1 MSRADAFGETDP
13 DTLRLS
19 WPSAAADWTEAMPI
33 GNGRIGAMVFGGATG
48 RLQLNDSTVWSGTPD
63 GPARALDAVIAGGAG
78 PWRLAEVRAALDAG
92 DRRTAERLLMTFEGP
107 YSQEFLPFADLGVEL
122 STATPLV
129 FLGRE
134 LDLDQAIASERMRA
148 GGTEIRRRSWVSAP
162 DQALCVLVETAG
174 GTVDVR
180 LRLTTPLREAG
191 SSATHSG
198 LSLGVEIPIDGAP
211 LHEPDEPAHRYRS
224 DAPAAAPCAA
234 SPTAATRATTTSTH
248 AATSTATDDTE
259 PDDTEPD
266 AYEPDDYDAFAAA
279 HLSFDTDGTVE
290 IVDGTVLIRDAT
302 RLLAVLSTASRA
314 ESWWNA
320 GRPAGYSITDG
331 STLAADERTPASDTP
346 TADRAE
352 HDRDATNAFGHIH
365 DDRATIEAR
374 ACSRSTTAIWRGA
387 DALLARHL
395 DDVEALTSRTRIVI
409 GTRRAGSWDVAREVL
424 RGDDEGLRATVIAAF
439 GRYLLTASSRAGSPP
454 ANLQG
459 IWNDQLRPAWSS
471 NYTIN
476 INTQMNYWLA
486 DLTGL
491 PECFAPL
498 PELLQKLAVT
508 GGEVARRLYGARGWV
523 AHHNTDAWAW
533 ALPVGNGHG
542 NPSWA
547 IWMMGGVWLTHNAWD
562 HYAFTADTAYLR
574 DILWPLLR
582 GASEFCLDWLQDAP
596 DGRLRTLPSTSP
608 ENLFL
613 GPDGSP
619 ESLTESASM
628 DVFLIRS
635 LFARTRRAI
644 DLLGAGVSDD
654 SVRAL
659 DHQLADALLR
669 LPEPGLTADGRLRE
683 WHDDETEHDPLHR
696 HLSAAVGLYPLDE
709 IDPERTPVLAE
720 ATRRFLDGRG
730 PGAMGWSWAWKIA
743 LRARL
748 GDGETA
754 RALLA
759 EATHPLERDVT
770 RFAPVDGSEWG
781 GLLPNLFSTH
791 PPFQIDGNYGFTAAV
806 AEMLLQS
813 HGSAVTLLPALP
825 EAWPDGE
832 VTGLRARGG
841 LAVDLR
847 WAGGALIVARLHN
860 LTEREVTA
868 SVAHRGRTVTVT
880 LAPHGHSEPAGLL
893 TGAPDAAATSAPTA
907 ASAPATAAHGGEQVP
922 AVVQSQ
928 GYDRGRERTLRD
940 LPWTAAGHTT
950 YPSTTPPSDSPGPGE
965 RTTSRA
971 AADRESSY

>member
-1 MSRADAFGETDP
+1 MSGGRMAAGGDDGDDAFGETDP
-13 DTLRLS
+13 GTLRLF
-19 WPSAAADWTEAMPI
+19 WPDAAGDWTEAMPI
-33 GNGRIGAMVFGGATG
+33 GNGRIGAMVFGGASG
-48 RLQLNDSTVWSGTPD
+48 RLQLNDSTVWSGTPS
-63 GPARALDAVIAGGAG
+63 GPGRALDAVLAGGAG
-78 PWRLAEVRAALDAG
+78 PARLAEVRAALDAG

-107 YSQEFLPFADLGVEL
+107 YSQEFLPLADLDVEL
-122 STATPLV
+122 SAAAPLV

-134 LDLDQAIASERMRA
+134 LDLDRAVASERMRA
-148 GGTEIRRRSWVSAP
+148 AGTEIRRRSWVSAP

-174 GTVDVR
+174 GAIDVR

-191 SSATHSG
+191 SSATRSG
-198 LSLGVEIPIDGAP
+198 LSIGVEIPVDGAP
-211 LHEPDEPAHRYRS
+211 LHEPDEPAHRYR
-224 DAPAAAPCAA
+224 PAAAAA
-234 SPTAATRATTTSTH
+234 ADSLSAGMRTGDDLGPAAADS
-248 AATSTATDDTE
+248 
-259 PDDTEPD
+259 
-266 AYEPDDYDAFAAA
+266 YDPFAAA
-279 HLSFDTDGTVE
+279 HLSFDTDGTAE
-290 IVDGTVLIRDAT
+290 IVDGTVLVRGAT
-302 RLLAVLSTASRA
+302 RLLAVLSTATRA

-320 GRPAGYSITDG
+320 GRPDAGSVD
-331 STLAADERTPASDTP
+331 
-346 TADRAE
+346 
-352 HDRDATNAFGHIH
+352 
-365 DDRATIEAR
+365 DDRSAIEAR
-374 ACSRSTTAIWRGA
+374 AHARATTAIRRGG
-387 DALLARHL
+387 DVLLARHL
-395 DDVEALTSRTRIVI
+395 ADVETLTGRTRIVI
-409 GTRRAGSWDVAREVL
+409 GGRRAGSWDVAREVL
-424 RGDDEGLRATVIAAF
+424 RGTDEALRATVIAAF

-459 IWNDQLRPAWSS
+459 IWNDQPRPAWSS

-508 GGEVARRLYGARGWV
+508 GGDVARRLYGARGWV

-574 DILWPLLR
+574 DTLWPLLR

-608 ENLFL
+608 ENLFV
-613 GPDGSP
+613 GPAGSP

-644 DLLGAGVSDD
+644 AILEAEDDAAAKIADGSAPAETAGAA
-654 SVRAL
+654 AL
-659 DHQLADALLR
+659 DRELADALAR

-709 IDPERTPVLAE
+709 IDPESTPALAQ

-748 GDGETA
+748 GDGDTA
-754 RALLA
+754 RSLLA

-806 AEMLLQS
+806 AEMLVQS

-825 EAWPDGE
+825 EAWPVGE

-847 WAGGALIVARLHN
+847 WAGGALTGARLHN
-860 LTEREVTA
+860 LTEREVAA
-868 SVAHRGRTVTVT
+868 SVAHRDRLVTVV
-880 LAPHGHSEPAGLL
+880 LSPHGSAELDGLL
-893 TGAPDAAATSAPTA
+893 
-907 ASAPATAAHGGEQVP
+907 ASAPDPGAATATAATPASPASAALGGEQVP

-928 GYDRGRERTLRD
+928 GYDRGRGRTPSD

-950 YPSTTPPSDSPGPGE
+950 YPSTTPPSDSPGPDE

-971 AADRESSY
+971 AAERESSY

>member
-1 MSRADAFGETDP
+1 MSGGRMGAGDTDDAFGEADP
-13 DTLRLS
+13 GTLRLF
-19 WPSAAADWTEAMPI
+19 WPAAAEDWTEAMPI
-33 GNGRIGAMVFGGATG
+33 GNGRIGAMVFGGASG

-63 GPARALDAVIAGGAG
+63 GPARALDAVLAGGAG
-78 PWRLAEVRAALDAG
+78 PSRLAEVRAALDAG
-92 DRRTAERLLMTFEGP
+92 DRRTAERLLLSFEGP
-107 YSQEFLPFADLGVEL
+107 YSQEFLPLADLDVEL
-122 STATPLV
+122 SGGSPLV

-134 LDLDQAIASERMRA
+134 LDLDQAIASERMRDA
-148 GGTEIRRRSWVSAP
+148 GTEIRRRSWVSAP
-162 DQALCVLVETAG
+162 DQALCVLLETRG
-174 GTVDVR
+174 GAVDVR
-180 LRLTTPLREAG
+180 LRLSTPLREAG
-191 SSATHSG
+191 SSATRSG
-198 LSLGVEIPIDGAP
+198 LSIGVEIPVDGAP
-211 LHEPDEPAHRYRS
+211 LHEPAQPAHRYRF
-224 DAPAAAPCAA
+224 DAAT
-234 SPTAATRATTTSTH
+234 SPTA
-248 AATSTATDDTE
+248 
-259 PDDTEPD
+259 D
-266 AYEPDDYDAFAAA
+266 ADSDSYDPFAAA
-279 HLSFDTDGTVE
+279 HLSFDTDGTAE
-290 IVDGTVLIRDAT
+290 IVDGTVLVRGAT

-320 GRPAGYSITDG
+320 GQ
-331 STLAADERTPASDTP
+331 AASGNI
-346 TADRAE
+346 
-352 HDRDATNAFGHIH
+352 RDSRG
-365 DDRATIEAR
+365 TIEAR
-374 ACSRSTTAIWRGA
+374 ARTRAGTALRRGA

-395 DDVEALTSRTRIVI
+395 DDVETLTGRTRIVI
-409 GTRRAGSWDVAREVL
+409 GAHRAGSWDVARKVL
-424 RGDDEGLRATVIAAF
+424 RGTDEALRATVIAAF

-459 IWNDQLRPAWSS
+459 IWNDQPRPAWSS

-498 PELLQKLAVT
+498 PELLTKLAVT
-508 GGEVARRLYGARGWV
+508 GTDVARRLYGARGWV
-523 AHHNTDAWAW
+523 AHHNTDAWGW
-533 ALPVGNGHG
+533 ALPVGGGHG

-547 IWMMGGVWLTHNAWD
+547 LWMMGGIWLTHNAWD
-562 HYAFTADTAYLR
+562 HYAFTADTDYLR
-574 DILWPLLR
+574 DTAWPLLR
-582 GASEFCLDWLQDAP
+582 GASGFCLDWLVEAP

-608 ENLFL
+608 ENLFV

-644 DLLGAGVSDD
+644 AILGAESGDSTEDIADD
-654 SVRAL
+654 DTIRTL
-659 DHQLADALLR
+659 DHELADALAR

-683 WHDDETEHDPLHR
+683 WHDDETEQDPLHR

-709 IDPERTPVLAE
+709 IDPETTPALAE
-720 ATRRFLDGRG
+720 ATRHFLDGRG

-754 RALLA
+754 RSLLA
-759 EATHPLERDVT
+759 EATHPLERDAT

-847 WAGGALIVARLHN
+847 WTGGALVAARLHN

-868 SVAHRGRTVTVT
+868 SVRHRDRSETVT
-880 LAPHGHSEPAGLL
+880 LAPHATIEL
-893 TGAPDAAATSAPTA
+893 GALSA
-907 ASAPATAAHGGEQVP
+907 ERVP

-940 LPWTAAGHTT
+940 LPWTAAGHPT
-950 YPSTTPPSDSPGPGE
+950 YPSTTPPSDPPGPDE

-971 AADRESSY
+971 ADPRGSSY

>member
-1 MSRADAFGETDP
+1 MSRDDVFGEPDP
-13 DTLRLS
+13 GTLRLS

-33 GNGRIGAMVFGGATG
+33 GNGRIGAMVFGGPSG
-48 RLQLNDSTVWSGTPD
+48 RLQLNDSTVWSGTPS
-63 GPARALDAVIAGGAG
+63 GPGRALDAVLAGGAG
-78 PWRLAEVRAALDAG
+78 PARLASVRAALDAG
-92 DRRTAERLLMTFEGP
+92 DRRTAEQLLMTFEGP
-107 YSQEFLPFADLGVEL
+107 YSQEFLPFADLDVEL
-122 STATPLV
+122 SAAAPLV

-134 LDLDQAIASERMRA
+134 LDLDRAIASEGMRA
-148 GGTEIRRRSWVSAP
+148 GGTEIRRRSWASAP

-174 GTVDVR
+174 GAVDVR

-191 SSATHSG
+191 SAATRSG

-211 LHEPDEPAHRYRS
+211 LHEPDEPAHRYRA
-224 DAPAAAPCAA
+224 DATATAVTATGPAGPAA
-234 SPTAATRATTTSTH
+234 
-248 AATSTATDDTE
+248 TATDTGPAGATRTATTGAAATD
-259 PDDTEPD
+259 P
-266 AYEPDDYDAFAAA
+266 ASSAPDDYDPFAAA
-279 HLSFDTDGTVE
+279 HLAFDTDGTAE
-290 IVDGTVLIRDAT
+290 IVDGTVLVRGAT

-320 GRPAGYSITDG
+320 GRPSGDSATDG
-331 STLAADERTPASDTP
+331 STRAADERATAAGTPAG
-346 TADRAE
+346 DRAE
-352 HDRDATNAFGHIH
+352 HDRDATNTSGDIR
-365 DDRATIEAR
+365 DDRTTIEAR
-374 ACSRSTTAIWRGA
+374 ARARSTTAIRRGA
-387 DALLARHL
+387 DALLERHL
-395 DDVEALTSRTRIVI
+395 ADVEALTSRTRIVI
-409 GTRRAGSWDVAREVL
+409 GTRRSGSWDVATEVL
-424 RGDDEGLRATVIAAF
+424 RGDDDALRATVMAAF

-508 GGEVARRLYGARGWV
+508 GGDVARRLYGARGWV
-523 AHHNTDAWAW
+523 AHHNTDAWGW

-574 DILWPLLR
+574 DTLWPLLR

-619 ESLTESASM
+619 ESLTESVSM

-644 DLLGAGVSDD
+644 GILGAHLTDD
-654 SVRAL
+654 TVRAL
-659 DHQLADALLR
+659 DHQLADGLAR

-683 WHDDETEHDPLHR
+683 WHHDETEHDPLHR

-748 GDGETA
+748 GDGDTA
-754 RALLA
+754 RALLL

-806 AEMLLQS
+806 AEMLVQS
-813 HGSAVTLLPALP
+813 HGSAIALLPALP
-825 EAWPDGE
+825 AAWPDGE

-847 WAGGALIVARLHN
+847 WSGGILTAARLHN
-860 LTEREVTA
+860 LTDRELTA
-868 SVAHRGRTVTVT
+868 SVAHRERGATVT
-880 LAPHGHSEPAGLL
+880 LAPHGSAELGELL
-893 TGAPDAAATSAPTA
+893 D
-907 ASAPATAAHGGEQVP
+907 GEQVP
-922 AVVQSQ
+922 AVAQSQ

-940 LPWTAAGHTT
+940 LPWAAAGHQT
-950 YPSTTPPSDSPGPGE
+950 YPSTTPPSDSPEPDE

-971 AADRESSY
+971 TAGQESSY

>member
-1 MSRADAFGETDP
+1 MSERMSRDDVFGETDP
-13 DTLRLS
+13 GTLRLS

-33 GNGRIGAMVFGGATG
+33 GNGRIGAMVFGDPSG
-48 RLQLNDSTVWSGTPD
+48 RVQLNDSTVWSGTPD
-63 GPARALDAVIAGGAG
+63 GPGQALDAVLAGGAG
-78 PWRLAEVRAALDAG
+78 PARLAEVRAALDAG

-107 YSQEFLPFADLGVEL
+107 YSQEFLPFADLDVEL
-122 STATPLV
+122 SAPPPSPDAAASPV
-129 FLGRE
+129 VPLGRE
-134 LDLDQAIASERMRA
+134 LDLDRALASERMRA
-148 GGTEIRRRSWVSAP
+148 GDTEIRRRSWVSAP
-162 DQALCVLVETAG
+162 DQALCVLVEATTARGATG
-174 GTVDVR
+174 GPGTFDVR

-191 SSATHSG
+191 SSATRSG
-198 LSLGVEIPIDGAP
+198 LAIGVEIPIDGAP
-211 LHEPDEPAHRYRS
+211 LHEPDQPAHRYRS
-224 DAPAAAPCAA
+224 HPAPTTSAEPAAAVTTADPATPPDPAA
-234 SPTAATRATTTSTH
+234 ADRASAADPAAATATPEP
-248 AATSTATDDTE
+248 AAERSAPCDLGE
-259 PDDTEPD
+259 
-266 AYEPDDYDAFAAA
+266 YDAFAAA
-279 HLSFDTDGTVE
+279 HLAFETDGTAE
-290 IVDGTVLIRDAT
+290 IIDGSVLVRGAT

-320 GRPAGYSITDG
+320 TGTSASHAPAG
-331 STLAADERTPASDTP
+331 SDT
-346 TADRAE
+346 T
-352 HDRDATNAFGHIH
+352 
-365 DDRATIEAR
+365 DDRGDAKAAGDVRDPRAVIEAR
-374 ACSRSTTAIWRGA
+374 ARTRATSAIRRGA
-387 DALLARHL
+387 DSLLARHL
-395 DDVEALTSRTRIVI
+395 ADVEALTGRSRIVI
-409 GTRRAGSWDVAREVL
+409 GGRRAGSWDVAREVL
-424 RGDDEGLRATVIAAF
+424 RGDDEALRATVLAAF
-439 GRYLLTASSRAGSPP
+439 GRYLLVASSRAGSPP

-486 DLTGL
+486 DVTVL

-498 PELLQKLAVT
+498 PQLLQKIAVT

-523 AHHNTDAWAW
+523 AHHNTDPWGW

-562 HYAFTADTAYLR
+562 HYAFTADTGYLR
-574 DILWPLLR
+574 ETLWPLLR

-608 ENLFL
+608 ENLFV

-635 LFARTRRAI
+635 LFRRTRRAI
-644 DLLGAGVSDD
+644 AILEAEAEAEAGADTA
-654 SVRAL
+654 AL
-659 DHQLADALLR
+659 DRELAAALDR

-709 IDPERTPVLAE
+709 IDPETTPALAE

-759 EATHPLERDVT
+759 EATHPLERDAS

-791 PPFQIDGNYGFTAAV
+791 PPFQIDGNYGFTAAI
-806 AEMLLQS
+806 AELLLQS
-813 HGSAVTLLPALP
+813 HGSAVALLPALP
-825 EAWPDGE
+825 AAWPDGE
-832 VTGLRARGG
+832 VVGLRARGG

-847 WAGGALIVARLHN
+847 WADGALTAARLHN
-860 LTEREVTA
+860 LTDRELTA
-868 SVAHRGRTVTVT
+868 SVTHRGRGTTVT
-880 LAPHGHSEPAGLL
+880 LAPH
-893 TGAPDAAATSAPTA
+893 
-907 ASAPATAAHGGEQVP
+907 ASAELDDLLGAEQVP

-928 GYDRGRERTLRD
+928 GYDRGRERTLGD

-950 YPSTTPPSDSPGPGE
+950 YPSTTPPSDSSGPDE

-971 AADRESSY
+971 AAARESSY